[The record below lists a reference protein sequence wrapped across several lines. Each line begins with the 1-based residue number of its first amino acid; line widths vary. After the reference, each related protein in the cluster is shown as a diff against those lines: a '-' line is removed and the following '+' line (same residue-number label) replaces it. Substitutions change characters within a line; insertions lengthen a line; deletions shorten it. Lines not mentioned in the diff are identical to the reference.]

1 MTNYSDW
8 KNSELIDECENLSL
22 MYSIALGQI
31 KELKLRVECA
41 AGSIELM
48 QEYAPK
54 VRCDLLAATF
64 RDAVS
69 KMMVLE

>member
-1 MTNYSDW
+1 
-8 KNSELIDECENLSL
+8 

-48 QEYAPK
+48 QEYAPE